1 MAENESPSSTNA
13 ELLAKAQRLMDKQ
26 LFVKA
31 AEIYQ
36 KLGMYDKAASAFE
49 SGGAWESAAALF
61 DKLGKSD
68 DAKRCRQKLEEE
80 KSQTTWEDLQANFQT
95 DYPG

>member
-1 MAENESPSSTNA
+1 MAENAPPSPGNA
-13 ELLAKAQRLMDKQ
+13 ELLAKAQALEGKK

-31 AEIYQ
+31 AGIYE
-36 KLGMYDKAASAFE
+36 KLGMPDKAANAFE
-49 SGGAWESAAALF
+49 SGGAWESAAILYE
-61 DKLGKSD
+61 KLAKPD